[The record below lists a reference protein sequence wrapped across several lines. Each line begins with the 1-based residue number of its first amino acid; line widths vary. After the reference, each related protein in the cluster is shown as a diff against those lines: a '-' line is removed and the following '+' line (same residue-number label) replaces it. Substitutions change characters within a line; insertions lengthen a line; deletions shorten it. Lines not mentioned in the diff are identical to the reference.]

1 MTPDEVRAGVAGL
14 TRVERVALEDE
25 VLLGLAAAFTDEF
38 RRQEPEKA
46 RVADAEAARLIKSG
60 ALETPEG
67 AAKMQEALLA
77 LARAVAE

>member
-1 MTPDEVRAGVAGL
+1 MTGDEVRAGVSRL
-14 TRVERVALEDE
+14 SVVERMAVEEA
-25 VLLGLAAAFTDEF
+25 VLFGLAAAFMEEF

>member
-1 MTPDEVRAGVAGL
+1 MTGDEVRAGVAGL
-14 TRVERVALEDE
+14 SRVERLAVEEA
-25 VLLGLAAAFTDEF
+25 VLFALAAEFMDEF